1 MKLNKYLPI
10 LNNEKFNFET
20 TTILLTKKEKIF
32 QKLNFRLNWI
42 IQLRL
47 VIKELQRPYFLNN
60 IQSLF

>member
-1 MKLNKYLPI
+1 MKLNKYLLI